1 MSTAGL
7 RAWRWGLGVV
17 GVLGIAFG
25 LRGVLRGGVAT
36 DWPVTVTW
44 LVAGPLLHDLVV
56 FPAVAAA
63 GWVVARVVPATVRP
77 VVRGGLLVAAA
88 VTVVAIPVLTGRGDP
103 RNPSLTP
110 LDYPRNL
117 ALVLAAVAVVT
128 AALAVRRHRRSAA
141 PPAAG

>member
-1 MSTAGL
+1 V
-7 RAWRWGLGVV
+7 RAWRWGLGIA
-17 GVLGIAFG
+17 GVLAIAFG

-36 DWPVTVTW
+36 DWPVTVVW
-44 LVAGPLLHDLVV
+44 LLAGPLLHDLVV
-56 FPAVAAA
+56 FPAVAAI

-77 VVRGGLLVAAA
+77 VVRGGLIVAAA

-110 LDYPRNL
+110 LDYPRNY
-117 ALVLAAVAVVT
+117 ALVLAAIAVVT

-141 PPAAG
+141 PPASG